1 VVAGGRYGGLGRC
14 IAGDHPGQAVEQ
26 DWWVPVWFIGMA
38 LIPAGPMAVG
48 LIGRSPRR
56 LVAAPATMAVWA
68 TVLGVLGMVSLIGLP
83 LILEGALTSQLIPA
97 CADGQHG
104 RPNQS

>member
-1 VVAGGRYGGLGRC
+1 
-14 IAGDHPGQAVEQ
+14 
-26 DWWVPVWFIGMA
+26 
-38 LIPAGPMAVG
+38 
-48 LIGRSPRR
+48 
-56 LVAAPATMAVWA
+56 MAVWA

-97 CADGQHG
+97 GADGQHG